1 MRVWISDFLALLYT
15 RLLSFCLVLFAAWS
29 AFFTGLAAAA
39 ARTNTG
45 RLANGTTTREVHD
58 TPSNTKKNIHR
69 QNPHNP
75 GQIGFTPPKKK
86 TKTPNPEPIHIS
98 REVQPLALQL
108 GSFRRTANRAATL
121 PYPHPPSQSTTLV
134 QFTNLPATEFHCKWG
149 WKGQRTKREREQS
162 NHPHP
167 HPHPTAHWLIC
178 YSPNTL
184 NRFELHV
191 KSRRWPWSRVP
202 AKEERSGTEA
212 EERCAV
218 QTEAEGEA
226 ANASDDSDEVTLE
239 HAMAIAAPSPAM
251 QCNAGLQSSPSSLI
265 SPNSLPACAYPLR
278 HEKRWRRRRKRRR
291 RSLSHS
297 RFRRVWHPVIG
308 PCMGMPVIA

>member
-58 TPSNTKKNIHR
+58 TPSNKKKHIHR

-75 GQIGFTPPKKK
+75 GQIRFTPPKKK
-86 TKTPNPEPIHIS
+86 HQNPKPWTNSHFARSAATRLTAGFVPANSKQSSYPTLPPSTVTIHNPSPIHKLTSHRIPLQMGMEGTTNEE
-98 REVQPLALQL
+98 RERTEQP
-108 GSFRRTANRAATL
+108 S
-121 PYPHPPSQSTTLV
+121 PSPSPPSQ
-134 QFTNLPATEFHCKWG
+134 
-149 WKGQRTKREREQS
+149 
-162 NHPHP
+162 
-167 HPHPTAHWLIC
+167 PTAHWLIC

-251 QCNAGLQSSPSSLI
+251 QCGLAIFFQLSNLSQFSACLRLSP
-265 SPNSLPACAYPLR
+265 ATREAM
-278 HEKRWRRRRKRRR
+278 EKKEKKEKEK
-291 RSLSHS
+291 
-297 RFRRVWHPVIG
+297 P
-308 PCMGMPVIA
+308 